1 MKTTNKYGEKIDLA
15 LDTWVKLARAFSTF
29 NKKSIE
35 NIRSFNLTQSQFS
48 VLEVLGHLGSM
59 KIGDV
64 CDKMLVSGGNMTLI
78 LDNLEKLELI
88 ERIFSK
94 EDRRAINVRLTPKGN
109 SLFDQ
114 IFNQHAEFIGERMS
128 VLTKDEQKQLGALL
142 KKLGRGIKAI

>member
-48 VLEVLGHLGSM
+48 VLEVLGHLGPM

-78 LDNLEKLELI
+78 LDNLEKIDLI
-88 ERIFSK
+88 ERVFSK
-94 EDRRAINVRLTPKGN
+94 EDRRAINVRLTEKG
-109 SLFDQ
+109 SKLFNE
-114 IFNQHAEFIGERMS
+114 IFKQHAEFIGQRMS
-128 VLTKDEQKQLGALL
+128 ILSKDEQKKLGALL
-142 KKLGRGIKAI
+142 KKLGKGVNED

>member
-1 MKTTNKYGEKIDLA
+1 MKSTIKYGDKTDLA

-29 NKKSIE
+29 NKKSID

-48 VLEVLGHLGSM
+48 VLEVLGHLGPM

-88 ERIFSK
+88 ERVLSK
-94 EDRRAINVRLTPKGN
+94 VDRRAINVRLTGKGQK
-109 SLFDQ
+109 LFDD
-114 IFNQHAEFIGERMS
+114 IFEQHAKFVLEKMS
-128 VLTKDEQKQLGALL
+128 VLSKEEQKQLGVLL
-142 KKLGRGIKAI
+142 KKLGTTLH

>member
-64 CDKMLVSGGNMTLI
+64 CNKMLVSGGNMTLI
-78 LDNLEKLELI
+78 LDNLEKINLI
-88 ERIFSK
+88 ERVFSK
-94 EDRRAINVRLTPKGN
+94 EDRRAINVRLTEKGN
-109 SLFDQ
+109 NLFNE
-114 IFNQHAEFIGERMS
+114 IFKQHAEFIGKRMS
-128 VLTKDEQKQLGALL
+128 VLTKDEQKKLGALL
-142 KKLGRGIKAI
+142 KKLGKGINGD